1 MQPVQ
6 LSLIPAELP
15 APPTQVLGQLPD
27 PDVRVAV
34 RLLAHLIA
42 ATISPSLADE
52 LGDDDE

>member
-6 LSLIPAELP
+6 LSLIPQELP
-15 APPTQVLGQLPD
+15 PPPTQMLGQLPE

-34 RLLAHLIA
+34 RLLACLIA
-42 ATISPSLADE
+42 ATIDPSLADE